1 MCTAVLITG
10 TPPAKHVALQDFN
23 HFKTLQMKNNLH
35 TNPLLFKL
43 LVFVTCFMLVI
54 LYNKAQAET
63 PVPKLYHGPEV
74 VVNIK

>member
-1 MCTAVLITG
+1 
-10 TPPAKHVALQDFN
+10 
-23 HFKTLQMKNNLH
+23 MKNNLQ
-35 TNPLLFKL
+35 TNPLLFKM
-43 LVFVTCFMLVI
+43 LVLVTCFMLVI